1 VCMERLIPGGMLVDQ
16 MKEPCR
22 WGWQF
27 WNQSGPGL
35 GASEA
40 AH

>member
-1 VCMERLIPGGMLVDQ
+1 

-40 AH
+40 GSSGLV